1 MADQEPELSGHLQ
14 DSIAFLAITSTPFLK
29 LIRNFIKPE
38 LLPAEV
44 SYHIV
49 KACYR
54 YYDIAKEAPQDHIC
68 DALNDVL
75 KGVAESKRELVFSF
89 LDRVSQ
95 MRPPNQD
102 YVVNK
107 LNSFVKS
114 REFETGAVEFVKLV
128 DQKRFLEAELLMYN
142 VLRTGVESINIGCNY
157 FTDFT
162 SMMNPQG
169 AECLTSMGL
178 EYFDHYQTFK
188 RGQLVVI
195 LAGYKGGKS
204 WSLHHIGKESLL
216 RGLNV
221 LHVSHEN
228 SLELCERRYDRII
241 GSLAKDDLSNS
252 EIPVRVFNKSTG
264 RIEIIQVRRPS
275 EYDVAARKAARSTI
289 QRYGGRL
296 IIRKFPMGSCDM
308 RDLERYLDYLERF
321 ESFVPDVLSND
332 YPDVQKP
339 LQAEQ
344 AVRDQLNE
352 TYIYHKKL
360 ADERKMLVVVP
371 SQATREAIRAK
382 RLTMKDF
389 AQDIRKLAT
398 CDTTVAVCATDA
410 QAMSGIAT
418 LYVVAARDG
427 IMDVGCGILQNLDIG
442 QFASCSF
449 PIKLGVTVAEE
460 EQSDTKKKKDA

>member
-1 MADQEPELSGHLQ
+1 MSEEKELSAHLQ
-14 DSIAFLAITSTPFLK
+14 DSIAYLAVLSTPFLK
-29 LIRNFIKPE
+29 LVRNFIKPE
-38 LLPAEV
+38 LMPSETLYWV
-44 SYHIV
+44 I
-49 KACYR
+49 KACYK
-54 YYDIAKEAPQDHIC
+54 YFDIAKEAPQDHIC

-75 KGVAESKRELVFSF
+75 RGVSGTKKELVFHF
-89 LDRVSQ
+89 LDRISQ
-95 MRPPNQD
+95 MRTPNSD
-102 YVVNK
+102 YVINK

-142 VLRTGVESINIGCNY
+142 VLRTGVEQVNIGCDY
-157 FTDFT
+157 FKDFST
-162 SMMNPQG
+162 MLNSEVADN
-169 AECLTSMGL
+169 LTSMGL
-178 EYFDHYQTFK
+178 EYFDCYQTFK
-188 RGQLVVI
+188 RGQLGVV

-204 WSLHHIGKESLL
+204 WSLHHIGKEALL

-228 SLELCERRYDRII
+228 SAELCERRYDRII
-241 GSLAKDDLSNS
+241 GSLAKHDIANNDIL
-252 EIPVRVFNKSTG
+252 IRVFNKNSG
-264 RIEIIQVRRPS
+264 RVENIKVRRSS
-275 EYDVAARKAARSTI
+275 EFDIAARKEARKTI

-321 ESFVPDVLSND
+321 AGFVPDVLLND
-332 YPDVQKP
+332 YADIQKP
-339 LQAEQ
+339 LSPEKAT
-344 AVRDQLNE
+344 RDQLNE
-352 TYIYHKKL
+352 SYIYHKRL
-360 ADERKMLVVVP
+360 ADERKMLVVTP

-389 AQDIRKLAT
+389 AEDIRKLAN
-398 CDTTVAVCATDA
+398 CDWAIAVCANDA
-410 QAMSGIAT
+410 QASSGMAT

-449 PIKLGVTVAEE
+449 PIKLGVSVANEE
-460 EQSDTKKKKDA
+460 TQTDSNKTI